1 MSVPAW
7 LSGAV
12 FYQIVP
18 DRFRRAGSS
27 CESPHGLLK
36 WDAKPASSKAGSQE
50 FFGGNLR
57 GITEK
62 LDHIRELGANAIL
75 LTPINAAP
83 SYHRYDTTDYKS
95 IDPLLGDWKDLEEL
109 TSAVHARGIKIIFDI
124 ALNHVSKKHPW
135 FVRANADDQA
145 PERGYFRF
153 NGDGTYLCWWGHADL
168 PELQLSDRQL
178 VQELITGD
186 DSVLAFWLRKGFDG
200 VRLDC
205 ANDLSLQTCALISYT
220 LKSRFPE
227 VAVIGE
233 VANYSVPWLKALD
246 ATQSYFFTNS
256 VKALY
261 HRSITPGQFQ
271 HNLRL
276 AYGTGAFH
284 QFQMLSSH
292 DIPRAH
298 TEFAADTA
306 FHRAALRLQFTLPGI
321 PMVYYGE
328 EFFLK
333 GGRDPQNRAT
343 IPWERRETAMAAPF
357 TQEIRQ
363 LAKLRTSS
371 PELQKGYW
379 EAVCV
384 DGVPDLV
391 AFFRTDPAAPDRLTV
406 VVWNLAADSRTVT
419 LTIPCG
425 WLFSELV
432 LEDVF
437 TKRRAV
443 ANAGMVPFPLEPHE
457 CSIWQ
462 LRTDVKPNYSFFKRW
477 KQA

>member
-18 DRFRRAGSS
+18 DRFRRASS
-27 CESPHGLLK
+27 PGESPHGLLK
-36 WDAKPASSKAGSQE
+36 WDAKPGSSKAGSQE

-62 LDHIRELGANAIL
+62 LDHIRDLGANAIL

-83 SYHRYDTTDYKS
+83 SYHRYDTIDYTS

-109 TSAVHARGIKIIFDI
+109 TSAVHARGMKIIFDI

-135 FVRANADDQA
+135 FVKAKADDQA
-145 PERGYFRF
+145 PERGYFGF
-153 NGDGTYLCWWGHADL
+153 NGDGTYLCWWGHAGL
-168 PELQLSDRQL
+168 PELQLNDRRL

-227 VAVIGE
+227 AAVIGE

-256 VKALY
+256 VKAIY

-276 AYGTGAFH
+276 AYGAGAFH

-298 TEFAADTA
+298 TEFAADPA

-328 EFFLK
+328 EFGLE

-343 IPWERRETAMAAPF
+343 IPWERQEAAMATPF
-357 TQEIRQ
+357 PQEIRQ
-363 LAKLRTSS
+363 LARLRASS

-379 EAVCV
+379 ETICV
-384 DGVPDLV
+384 DGIPGLV

-406 VVWNLAADSRTVT
+406 VVWNLAADARTVT
-419 LTIPCG
+419 LTIPWG

-432 LEDVF
+432 LEEVF
-437 TKRRAV
+437 TKRRGV
-443 ANAGMVPFPLEPHE
+443 SNSGMVPFQLEPHE

-477 KQA
+477 KPS

>member
-18 DRFRRAGSS
+18 DRFRRAESS
-27 CESPHGLLK
+27 GESPHTLLK

-109 TSAVHARGIKIIFDI
+109 TAAVHARGMKIIFDV

-135 FVRANADDQA
+135 FVRAEADAQA

-153 NGDGTYLCWWGHADL
+153 NGDGTYLCWWGHAGL
-168 PELQLSDRQL
+168 PELQLNDRRL

-186 DSVLAFWLRKGFDG
+186 DSVLSFWLRKGFDG

-227 VAVIGE
+227 A
-233 VANYSVPWLKALD
+233 
-246 ATQSYFFTNS
+246 
-256 VKALY
+256 
-261 HRSITPGQFQ
+261 
-271 HNLRL
+271 
-276 AYGTGAFH
+276 
-284 QFQMLSSH
+284 
-292 DIPRAH
+292 
-298 TEFAADTA
+298 
-306 FHRAALRLQFTLPGI
+306 
-321 PMVYYGE
+321 
-328 EFFLK
+328 
-333 GGRDPQNRAT
+333 
-343 IPWERRETAMAAPF
+343 
-357 TQEIRQ
+357 
-363 LAKLRTSS
+363 
-371 PELQKGYW
+371 
-379 EAVCV
+379 
-384 DGVPDLV
+384 
-391 AFFRTDPAAPDRLTV
+391 
-406 VVWNLAADSRTVT
+406 
-419 LTIPCG
+419 
-425 WLFSELV
+425 
-432 LEDVF
+432 
-437 TKRRAV
+437 
-443 ANAGMVPFPLEPHE
+443 
-457 CSIWQ
+457 
-462 LRTDVKPNYSFFKRW
+462 
-477 KQA
+477 